1 MKNFSSWLIAIFA
14 FMYWGLRLV
23 GTVMSSLGND
33 FMFVPSDLTMEVTI
47 LFVSFICICFIIK
60 RRLWATLIYLAG
72 QYIYFA
78 PSFISHFMQ
87 ITEGTLDIT
96 MYMTV
101 LFEFI
106 GLIDFALRR
115 DPTEVYLFGSAA
127 SSSHYLLGQNVWNE
141 YMFIFNP
148 ETKKITLAIDGK
160 PANSWLIFGKYKIP
174 LRLNGKSTFK

>member
-106 GLIDFALRR
+106 GLI
-115 DPTEVYLFGSAA
+115 
-127 SSSHYLLGQNVWNE
+127 
-141 YMFIFNP
+141 
-148 ETKKITLAIDGK
+148 
-160 PANSWLIFGKYKIP
+160 IP
-174 LRLNGKSTFK
+174 LAALFDVLFDKNRKAHPTDKKTDWFYKNKDFDRKLDDRADKNNYRTL